1 MKPDM
6 RDLLPKLRQIG
17 FGSWDPL
24 GLSKTWADG
33 EAMADEYDRFLIS
46 ALGKAVNRGG
56 TDAVCEVLREA
67 EVRMG
72 LVDDGP
78 ADCRERAA
86 REILEFACRHAVG

>member
-56 TDAVCEVLREA
+56 
-67 EVRMG
+67 
-72 LVDDGP
+72 